1 MLLHVKNFSTY
12 IQYVFVPKI
21 STKTE
26 KFHLH
31 NHKLIAVEIKQH
43 MVCRAYGIVKTVMQ
57 YKCPEQNRF
66 RAMVTIVQMGVSQ
79 FC

>member
-26 KFHLH
+26 KFQLH
-31 NHKLIAVEIKQH
+31 NHKLIAVDIKQH
-43 MVCRAYGIVKTVMQ
+43 MFYRAYGNVKTVMQ
-57 YKCPEQNRF
+57 CKCPEQNRF
-66 RAMVTIVQMGVSQ
+66 RAMITILQMGVSQ